1 MCLSCE
7 GPSYLSTHPLSSIS
21 KMNGRQGSKPAVEMA
36 FSFRAQR
43 GVPHYIL
50 GNLLI
55 DTRLLENAMQGT
67 CRWQD

>member
-1 MCLSCE
+1 
-7 GPSYLSTHPLSSIS
+7 
-21 KMNGRQGSKPAVEMA
+21 MNGRQGSKPAVEMA